1 MAEEEVYIY
10 ETEMAGRREKKK
22 NMTPHE
28 ILVEFAKERFE
39 NPHSNWLF
47 DDNSVANIAKS
58 TTQFDKSDFLN
69 LDKS

>member
-1 MAEEEVYIY
+1 
-10 ETEMAGRREKKK
+10 
-22 NMTPHE
+22 MTPHE